1 MNSNATIQRDDAKIK
16 SDIVALLA
24 NSRTVNT
31 HHTLNPLNMKRTGT
45 FHMCPALAFL

>member
-16 SDIVALLA
+16 SNIVALLA

-31 HHTLNPLNMKRTGT
+31 HHTLNMKRTGT